1 MKKMIFIVCASL
13 LVAACGDGSEQK
25 DNNPLSDIDWAALYY
40 PFAGSWTEETSHEKF
55 IFIPVDTTGN
65 NTTDYTYTY
74 INAPTTYTGNC
85 LLTRTMFVLYN
96 FNGNTVVYSV
106 TMSSTDK
113 MYLYSAKDDVVKV
126 FIRDTTN

>member
-1 MKKMIFIVCASL
+1 MRKL
-13 LVAACGDGSEQK
+13 LVAFCIAFLLISCGDGSDNK
-25 DNNPLSDIDWAALYY
+25 DNNPLSGVDWAAIYY

-65 NTTDYTYTY
+65 NRTDYTYTY

-85 LLTRTMFVLYN
+85 LLTNTMFILYN

-106 TMSSTDK
+106 TWGSSDK
-113 MYLYSAKDDVVKV
+113 MILYSANTDTLKV